1 MKRTTKIL
9 ALLAALVLTVGAV
22 AVFASAQVNSNPMA
36 HKDAEVE
43 GNFLYYDAS
52 EETYALYANS
62 KIAAKIKALDDGD
75 VIKLL
80 SDVAYRGNLI
90 VSSTDDDTLSDGKV
104 DNVNIDLNGYQL
116 SIDYYD
122 DASAYLIEVGSN
134 TVLNVYSSDSDCRAT
149 ICAYALYNNPED
161 SNDAK
166 NNTLKIS
173 SIFKIKSS
181 NARIYLGDAEA
192 APVISTDKTINYE
205 ACDGD
210 NINTFS
216 SMLFTSYM
224 SGGYNAENSSF
235 NVGGGTHY
243 QTTLKYSMFGIYA
256 GVDINA
262 EGAKFINLTGGEILN
277 FHPSYTEKFVETI
290 YETDENGN
298 TVYETDENGN
308 TVYETDADG
317 NYVYDKN
324 GAQIPVKIV
333 KEMIYR
339 YTSPADSNVNMKNCV
354 LYTTGTAVNNIY
366 EADANAEYGVKA
378 NSVVFENCTIAGSA
392 VHTVSKGLPTYT
404 NCIFSSNISGY
415 DGACIPAKTSAEL
428 TLPAYDRVMHYD
440 KGTWTKFW
448 DIVKKE
454 EDIKVYLPFRTA
466 FPENTVS
473 VTWQT
478 PEGYITEKWFK
489 DANSIPIPALYA
501 PSNDVYTYEYSP
513 AIKNTLESG
522 DITYTLVPRMNFTTM
537 ANIAIHKDFTF
548 NLYIP
553 KEIGES
559 ALLKSARID
568 TLSDSSVIKGDPFK
582 ITDGTLTTL
591 ELTPG
596 YPEQY
601 YMITQEIF
609 ASSGDTEYKL
619 VLLLDGAFGETITH
633 ELDFSIFNYADR
645 VIAGNFTSEAKAMV
659 SATKTYIKAARNHFS
674 GTSIYPDA
682 DFAGVKDAAVGK
694 ERGELSQAMSDTFKS
709 ISVSTENKIKFIF
722 KFETLTEDTFVS
734 FTYPINAVSYTETV
748 NAKEVSVH
756 EIELNAVDLRSA
768 IKIDLLSTGEGVDYT
783 YRLANYVNYIETN
796 EAYKDITSL
805 HTLVDAMWDYS
816 VKTRTYLT
824 TTGSDTPAVN
834 LSVNGEAITSENYVI
849 VADEASA
856 NAALALKNAI
866 LAKTGHDLAIVS
878 EAPADKNCIF
888 ISVEISKNDFLVST
902 DGKDLVIDC
911 SFASF
916 VDNAMKTFISK
927 RISALNSSFDFG
939 ADFKDVYF
947 TDRVY
952 YSDFGIEGV
961 DMDAVKELVG
971 ETNADVS
978 KWHGDVLKT
987 LQASGL
993 LVDKLAELRE
1003 LHAYANNARRYTVYA
1018 NDEVY
1023 YLNTSAMTSSTNII
1037 IETSVNFGNARFVLD
1052 DSTMTKASSI
1062 ATFVVRPYLASHTI
1076 KNAEVLGALEKAGLN
1091 PNTTN
1096 IDLGLGYPAMLVP
1109 VNETHKTF
1117 RRRGY
1122 NQWDGK
1128 YMTEL
1133 VVVDKDGNI
1142 DPTTPLMFDY
1152 STVSSVTVYPLD
1164 MPEIT
1169 INGGHMT
1176 TVVPAIGSFGS
1187 DESAQFSVSHGLS
1200 ITRSNTRVEGMV
1212 HEVIGEFNNAWEQA
1226 GGKSSYYDGF
1236 YCVYDASNVTFYDCI
1251 LQGRR
1256 CYGHSSYEISLKMA
1270 NDVLFEK
1277 CIQSNFYVDAVTHL
1291 PVTKNT
1297 TSKILAMSADA
1308 TWGAAG
1314 TNYCKNFVYLDS
1326 AISRYDAHAGLY
1338 NGAIINTDIQGV
1350 EIVGWGE
1357 FNIENSNMYCYGT
1370 GGAGNGLIH
1379 LRSDYGRTWTGT
1391 IIFKDVD
1398 AYLYETEN
1406 NNYEKGNAPGST
1418 ILDSTYQNWYWG
1430 YQVHYPNLIIDG
1442 IEYYGLLAYLKD
1454 PKAKQTPL
1462 TAASRGTVQVFNT
1475 DFEGEPD
1482 LHLDHTKNTRTN
1494 RSIRDWDGDGYADN
1508 SLLFYDGKFV
1518 DGVKTATMEY
1528 TTTAGATTSFTVT
1541 VYEGL
1546 GIKMSDMPSDMDYKV
1561 GIYTDEYVNLNP
1573 IVPPE
1578 SILILNNF
1586 MQYDFK
1592 SAFKSYMSL
1601 TSFFNNT
1608 LIYEEITDANGN
1620 VIKKRYI
1627 NDPFN
1632 DPFNDTPILP
1642 FS

>member
-22 AVFASAQVNSNPMA
+22 AVFASAQVNSDPVA
-36 HKDAEVE
+36 HKPAEVE
-43 GNFLYYDAS
+43 GKFLYYDAS
-52 EETYALYANS
+52 AGTYTQYANS
-62 KIAAKIKALDDGD
+62 QITAKMKALDDGD

-80 SDVAYRGNLI
+80 SDVAYRGILT
-90 VSSTDDDTLSDGKV
+90 VSSGDATPSDGKV

-116 SIDYYD
+116 SVDYYSNS
-122 DASAYLIEVGSN
+122 SAYLIVVGSN
-134 TVLNVYSSDSDCRAT
+134 TVLNMYSSDSDYRAT
-149 ICAYALYNNPED
+149 VCAYGVHYKEG
-161 SNDAK
+161 DATSGNLK
-166 NNTLKIS
+166 NS
-173 SIFKIKSS
+173 AIFKIISS
-181 NARIYLGDAEA
+181 NAHIYLGDAEA
-192 APVISTDKTINYE
+192 APVISTDQTIKYE

-210 NINTFS
+210 NINTYS
-216 SMLFTSYM
+216 SMLFTSYI
-224 SGGYNAENSSF
+224 SKHYNTENSSF

-243 QTTLKYSMFGIYA
+243 QTTLKSSMFGIYA

-262 EGAKFINLTGGEILN
+262 EGAKFINLMGGEILN
-277 FHPSYTEKFVETI
+277 FHPSYTKKLVETI
-290 YETDENGN
+290 YETDENGDY
-298 TVYETDENGN
+298 VYETDENGN

-317 NYVYDKN
+317 NQV
-324 GAQIPVKIV
+324 PVKIV
-333 KEMIYR
+333 KELIYR
-339 YTSPADSNVNMKNCV
+339 YASPSDANINMKNCV
-354 LYTTGTAVNNIY
+354 LYTTGTAINNIY

-378 NSVVFENCTIAGSA
+378 NSVVFENCTIAGSV

-428 TLPAYDRVMHYD
+428 TLPAYDRVMQYD
-440 KGTWTKFW
+440 TEGTWNRFW
-448 DIVKKE
+448 DIVKQ
-454 EDIKVYLPFRTA
+454 EDIKVYLPFCTA
-466 FPENTVS
+466 LPENTVS

-478 PEGYITEKWFK
+478 PDGYITEKWFK
-489 DANSIPIPALYA
+489 DANSVPVPALYA
-501 PSNDVYTYEYSP
+501 PTNDVYTYEYSP

-568 TLSDSSVIKGDPFK
+568 TLSGSSVIKGDSFK

-645 VIAGNFTSEAKAMV
+645 VIAGSFTSEAKAMV

-674 GTSIYPDA
+674 GTSIYPNA
-682 DFAGVKDAAVGK
+682 DFVGVKDAAVGE

-722 KFETLTEDTFVS
+722 KFEALTEDTFVS

-783 YRLANYVNYIETN
+783 YRLANYVNFIETN

-824 TTGSDTPAVN
+824 TTSSDTPAVN

-878 EAPADKNCIF
+878 EAPTDKNCIF
-888 ISVEISKNDFLVST
+888 VGVAIGENDFLVST

-961 DMDAVKELVG
+961 DMDAVKALVG

-993 LVDKLAELRE
+993 LVDKLTELRE

-1023 YLNTSAMTSSTNII
+1023 YLNTSAMTSSSNII

-1052 DSTMTKASSI
+1052 DSTMTSGSAI

-1076 KNAEVLGALEKAGLN
+1076 KNADVLGALEKAGLN

-1117 RRRGY
+1117 RRRSYG
-1122 NQWDGK
+1122 QWDGAF
-1128 YMTEL
+1128 MTEL
-1133 VVVDKDGNI
+1133 VVVDKDGNV

-1169 INGGHMT
+1169 IKGGHMT
-1176 TVVPAIGSFGS
+1176 TVVPAIGSFGA
-1187 DESAQFSVSHGLS
+1187 DTSAQFGVGHGLS
-1200 ITRSNTRVEGMV
+1200 VTRSNTRVEGMV
-1212 HEVIGEFNNAWEQA
+1212 HEIIGEFDNAWEQQDTSTTA
-1226 GGKSSYYDGF
+1226 DDGNSSNYSGF
-1236 YCVYDASNVTFYDCI
+1236 YCVSNASNVTFYDCI

-1256 CYGHSSYEISLKMA
+1256 CYGHSSYEISLRMA

-1291 PVTKNT
+1291 PVTEDT
-1297 TSKILAMSADA
+1297 TSIILSMGAGA

-1314 TNYCKNFVYLDS
+1314 TNYCKNYVYLDS

-1398 AYLYETEN
+1398 AYLYETETE
-1406 NNYEKGNAPGST
+1406 NYANGNAPGST

-1442 IEYYGLLAYLKD
+1442 IEYYGLLDLLKN
-1454 PKAKQTPL
+1454 PEGTHTPL

-1475 DFEGEPD
+1475 SFASEPN
-1482 LHLDHTKNTRTN
+1482 LHLDHTLNTRTN

-1508 SLLFYDGKFV
+1508 SLLFYEGEFV
-1518 DGVKTATMEY
+1518 DGVKTATMTY
-1528 TTTAGATTSFTVT
+1528 TTTAGKSSSFTVK

-1546 GIKMSDMPSDMDYKV
+1546 GIKMSDMPSDMEYNK
-1561 GIYTDEYVNLNP
+1561 GIFTNEYVNLNP
-1573 IVPPE
+1573 VVPPE

-1586 MQYDFK
+1586 MQYDFE
-1592 SAFKSYMSL
+1592 SAFKSYMRY
-1601 TSFFNNT
+1601 TSFFDNT
-1608 LIYEEITDANGN
+1608 YIYEEITDANGN
-1620 VIKKRYI
+1620 VIKKKYI
-1627 NDPFN
+1627 NNPLD
-1632 DPFNDTPILP
+1632 DTPMLP